1 MVAEVIINR
10 GAKKLNRTFDYNIP
24 KELEELILVGSKVL
38 VPFGRGEKTAE
49 AFVVGIKEK
58 SEYEVKDIAKLEEN
72 LTDKQIELA
81 KWMAKRYFCNVSD
94 CIKLML
100 TPGTRNKNKEKRIQ
114 DKTINCVYLK
124 KEIEEIEFEIETGKI
139 KSEKHKKILSFIKDN
154 EGATVSEIEM
164 FTDCSRAIV
173 NTLVK
178 NGYLE
183 YVEKKVERNPLLG
196 RNCEKTSK
204 LNLTEEQE
212 KAFKIVGNS
221 IDNEQYNQFLL
232 YGVTGSGKTE
242 VYLQLIEKVLNKGKN
257 AIVLVP
263 EISLTP
269 QMLDRF
275 ISRFG
280 KEEIAILHSKLSIGE
295 RHDEWERIR
304 EKKARIVIGARSAI
318 FAPLENIGIIII
330 DEEHDSSYK
339 SETNPRYNAKEIAK
353 ILAQENKAPVVL
365 GSATPDIATFYK
377 TQIIEQDAK
386 KENSQIQNYANN
398 LNEIDNRLGT
408 SEDNDKKSIESEK
421 NTKIQLLELTK
432 RANNSALPKVEIIDL
447 KQELANGNRSMLSME
462 LYNSIE
468 ENLKQKRQTILFLNR
483 RGYSTFIMCRNC
495 GYTVKCPN
503 CNISMTYHSYERKL
517 KCHYCGHEEKVVT
530 VCPECHSDKIRYFG
544 TGTQKLEQ
552 EIHKQF
558 PNASTIRMDI
568 DTVTKKNSHEE
579 ILNKFKN
586 ENIDILIGTQMV
598 VKGHHFPNVT
608 LVGVIAADSSLNID
622 DYRANERTFQIL
634 TQVAGRA
641 GRENLPGKV
650 VIQTYNPDNFSII
663 CAQKQNYNTFYE
675 TEIVLR
681 NQLKY
686 PPFCDIILIGFNSYS
701 ETEIKNVSS
710 KVYNYLEQ
718 NLSKEEFRI
727 FKPMPCPI
735 DKIQNR
741 YRWRIIIK
749 GIMTKK
755 ANEILNDCLKEI
767 YQENIKDTRI
777 SIDINPNNMS

>member
-24 KELEELILVGSKVL
+24 KELEELILIGSKVL
-38 VPFGRGEKTAE
+38 VPFGNGGKLTE
-49 AFVVGIKEK
+49 AFVVGLKET
-58 SEYEVKDIAKLEEN
+58 SDFEVKDIAKLEEN
-72 LTDKQIELA
+72 LSNKQIALA
-81 KWMAKRYFCNVSD
+81 KWMAKRYFCNVSE

-124 KEIEEIEFEIETGKI
+124 KDIEEIEFEIETEKV
-139 KSEKHKKILSFIKDN
+139 KSEKQKRVLNFIKDN
-154 EGATVSEIEM
+154 EGVTVPEIEM
-164 FTDCSRAIV
+164 FTDCARGIV

-183 YVEKKVERNPLLG
+183 IVEKRIERNPLLG
-196 RNCEKTSK
+196 RDCEKTYK
-204 LNLTEEQE
+204 LKLTEEQE
-212 KAFKIVGNS
+212 NAYKSVEET
-221 IDNEQYNQFLL
+221 IDKEEYKQFLL

-242 VYLQLIEKVLNKGKN
+242 VYLQLIEKVLEIGKN

-318 FAPLENIGIIII
+318 FAPIENIGIIII

-353 ILAQENKAPVVL
+353 VLAKENQAPLVL
-365 GSATPDIATFYK
+365 GSATPDMITFYNA
-377 TQIIEQDAK
+377 T
-386 KENSQIQNYANN
+386 
-398 LNEIDNRLGT
+398 NEDVFG
-408 SEDNDKKSIESEK
+408 
-421 NTKIQLLELTK
+421 NTKIQLLTLTK
-432 RANNSALPKVEIIDL
+432 RANQSSLPKVEIIDL

-503 CNISMTYHSYERKL
+503 CNISMTYHSYEKKL
-517 KCHYCGHEEKVVT
+517 KCHYCGHEENIVT
-530 VCPECHSDKIRYFG
+530 ICPECHSDKIRYFG

-558 PNASTIRMDI
+558 PEASTIRMDI
-568 DTVTKKNSHEE
+568 DTVTKKNSHEV
-579 ILNKFKN
+579 ILNTFKN

-641 GRENLPGKV
+641 GRENIPGKV

-663 CAQKQNYNTFYE
+663 CAQKQDYNMFYE
-675 TEIVLR
+675 TEIALR
-681 NQLKY
+681 RQLKY
-686 PPFCDIILIGFNSYS
+686 PPFCDIILIGLNSYQ
-701 ETEIKNVSS
+701 EAEIKNVS
-710 KVYNYLEQ
+710 YRIYQYLEQ
-718 NLSKEEFRI
+718 RLNKEEFKVLR
-727 FKPMPCPI
+727 PMPCPI

-749 GIMTKK
+749 GKMTEK
-755 ANEILNDCLKEI
+755 ANEILNACLKDI

-777 SIDINPNNMS
+777 AIDINPNNMS